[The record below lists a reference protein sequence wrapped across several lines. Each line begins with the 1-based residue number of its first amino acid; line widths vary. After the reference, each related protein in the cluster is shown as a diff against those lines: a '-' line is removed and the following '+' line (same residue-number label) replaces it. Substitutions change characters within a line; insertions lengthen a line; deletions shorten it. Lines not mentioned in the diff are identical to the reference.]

1 MIGEL
6 NYNITFL
13 YFKTLY
19 WLVQFQRIWRV
30 RHYVKVNPKKLKN
43 REITGKGVSIP
54 ITTLKPSFI
63 YGYKFGA
70 YKFE

>member
-6 NYNITFL
+6 NANITYL

-30 RHYVKVNPKKLKN
+30 RHYVKTNPKKLMN

-54 ITTLKPSFI
+54 ITTLRPSFI

-70 YKFE
+70 YKF